1 MKSIWR
7 ARKNALHNYCKQEGN
22 TASHREG
29 LAVFL
34 VVLNYFGCFLL
45 HFYEKWVSIIIQV
58 EESGVKWYEVV
69 DKFITLWTTT
79 ESR

>member
-1 MKSIWR
+1 MLYIT
-7 ARKNALHNYCKQEGN
+7 
-22 TASHREG
+22 TASKKETRQVTERD
-29 LAVFL
+29 LPCFFVP
-34 VVLNYFGCFLL
+34 NYFGCFLL
-45 HFYEKWVSIIIQV
+45 HFYEKWGSIIIQV